1 MRAAHRSRQACA
13 KRNAR
18 ASAALCSAR
27 VGEGSNKRKW
37 IWLVVRIGVAV
48 AALGWTFSR
57 LDLGEL
63 VDSVTEIAPWAF
75 ALACAMSLGALV
87 LGAFRWRVL
96 LHAYG
101 AVRHPSLFF
110 LTRVYHVGLF
120 YNTFLPANVAGDV
133 LRGHVTRRAFD
144 GMTGAY
150 LVVAIE
156 RVFGLAGLLLLG
168 AVVVMFSPVG
178 ETDLRL
184 IGGVGVLAAIFAA
197 VAPVIGRRLGSRLPG
212 RLGKLAASLP
222 RVERP
227 ALLAFVLLL
236 SMGTQSVVALTG
248 HILLHS
254 LHPTLELS
262 DSFVLVPLA
271 MISLYLPTVAGL
283 GVREAAFVFFFGK
296 VGVSAEDAT
305 AASLA
310 FFAVQLLVALTGG
323 IAHLV
328 APLRVPTGET
338 ELPAVAAEK
347 VAPE

>member
-1 MRAAHRSRQACA
+1 VSD
-13 KRNAR
+13 
-18 ASAALCSAR
+18 
-27 VGEGSNKRKW
+27 GSNKRKW
-37 IWLVVRIGVAV
+37 LWLVLRVVVAL
-48 AALGWTFSR
+48 AALGWTFSK
-57 LDLGEL
+57 LDFGKL
-63 VDSVTEIAPWAF
+63 VDSVAEIAPWAF
-75 ALACAMSLGALV
+75 VLAVSMALGALV

-101 AVRHPSLFF
+101 AARPPSLFF

-133 LRGHVTRRAFD
+133 LRGHVTRSAFD

-168 AVVVMFSPVG
+168 AVVLMFRPVG

-184 IGGVGVLAAIFAA
+184 IGIFGVLAALFAA
-197 VAPVIGRRLGSRLPG
+197 LAPVVGRRLGSRLPG

-227 ALLAFVLLL
+227 LLLVLVLLL

-248 HILLHS
+248 HTLLVS
-254 LHPTLELS
+254 LHPTLALS

-310 FFAVQLLVALTGG
+310 FFAVQLLVAATGG

-328 APLRVPTGET
+328 APL
-338 ELPAVAAEK
+338 K
-347 VAPE
+347 VSSDEPPKAPERADATE